1 MRRLTSFQVVLT
13 AMIALLC
20 SHVAEAFDVSKYAL
34 QSKLATGKW
43 VKISIPDDGVYE
55 ITYGELRDMGFSNPA
70 NVRLYGN
77 GGYSIN
83 EKLDGN
89 AIDDLQPVPVLR
101 TRDKIC
107 FYGKGHTQFSLTGGA
122 TLARFTRAL
131 NPYSLEGC
139 YFLTEESVSE
149 LGISSAV
156 QVDPENPVDSYVCLN
171 YFYHEKELVNVARTG
186 RDMLGENMMLGKVW
200 VDFTLPEIADS
211 TVIVNTQ
218 VAAANSTVLSYIN
231 AAVTCGGITDTVPY
245 SSLSSRINIA
255 GKYDYYFFSSPYAAV
270 KLRRPAEQGRLEPF
284 LTFGSGAA
292 PNLTLAHLDHVIMTY
307 SRNNVITPQQDNQ
320 LLMGYGKVL
329 GNERFM
335 LPGASAST
343 VVWAVTDPSNPYSI
357 PTVQYNEHSAQG
369 YCFSYKNEL
378 NVLFVAFDPTKQLK
392 KISSFEQVENQ
403 NLHGL
408 QTPELLII
416 TDRMYHDQAERV
428 AALHRAVDGIDV
440 AVVDQDLIFN
450 EFSSGVRDA
459 MAYRLFCK
467 MLYDRNPGKLKNLL
481 LFGSGTIDNR
491 GILGPRQ
498 GCLLTYQTV
507 NSNTEDF
514 SYTSD
519 DFYGM
524 LADNSGSNIASDKLS
539 IGVGRMTCS
548 NMDEAISDV
557 DKLVEYY
564 ANPDYGVWRNNT
576 LVFTDDSKNN
586 KGEFTFQG
594 EGYKNQIDNE
604 RIGMHVTTVH
614 GAQYPRD
621 SVNFEYMSGS
631 GLSSM
636 PAMTA
641 REQLTN
647 CLKSGVYFGAYT
659 GHAGSIGFTK
669 AIDMWNNGDVMS
681 TSYHHQ
687 PIILT
692 SCCNVAHFDYGR
704 PGVAELMYHK
714 RDGGA
719 IALITASR
727 MVLSGDNDALST
739 RYINQMFNHHE
750 TGEFKTLGEAL
761 RLAKHQMGYTN
772 YNKMKFFLLGDP
784 AIKINYP
791 LSRFNIT
798 RVNNTDM
805 TDTTARAQIR
815 PLRRFTVEARVVDD
829 NGQLDNGFNGD
840 VTMTLYD
847 KEVLFNTMTGTNLGS
862 VVQRDI
868 FFNRAKL
875 GEVSGRVVNGI
886 FNGSMVVPR
895 TVKASNENVLLR
907 VYAHQDNSTVMVNGF
922 TKQVVMLPYSASGAI
937 NDTEAPVI
945 DAMYIND
952 ESSFTDGAQVG
963 SKSMLYVTASDNE
976 AIDLQEG
983 SVTNGLNL
991 MLDGGRPS
999 YEDIASYVTAGQ
1011 DGKSITVNYPLE
1023 DLAEGLHTLT
1033 FTVTDL
1039 AGQRASRTI
1048 TFMVGQKGAAAL
1060 VADKLPV
1067 YRGQTVNFDVE
1078 STVPGNPEYVVRV
1091 TDAVGN
1097 LVWKTTTSSFPVS
1110 WPVVDMNG
1118 QQVPPG
1124 LYRYFGT
1131 YTDGKNHGGTPI
1143 SELIVLDPVKTAN

>member
-20 SHVAEAFDVSKYAL
+20 SSVAEAFDVSKYAI

-43 VKISIPDDGVYE
+43 VKISIPEDGVYE
-55 ITYGELRDMGFSNPA
+55 ITYNELRDMGFSNPA
-70 NVRLYGN
+70 NVRIYGN
-77 GGYSIN
+77 GGYSIS
-83 EKLDGN
+83 EKLDGS
-89 AIDDLQPVPVLR
+89 AIDDLQPVHVLR
-101 TRDKIC
+101 TRDKLC

-122 TLARFTRAL
+122 TLARFTRAF

-139 YFLTEESVSE
+139 YFLTEESSTE
-149 LGISSAV
+149 LGITAAE
-156 QVDPENPVDSYVCLN
+156 QVVPENPVDSYMCLN
-171 YFYHEKELVNVARTG
+171 YFYHEKELESVSRTG
-186 RDMLGENMMLGKVW
+186 REMLGEDMLLNRVQI
-200 VDFTLPEIADS
+200 DFTLPEIADS
-211 TVIVNTQ
+211 TIIVNTQ
-218 VAAANSTVLSYIN
+218 AAAVNKVLSYIN
-231 AAVTCGGITDTVPY
+231 TAVTCGGITDTVPF
-245 SSLSSRINIA
+245 SSLASRINIA

-270 KLRRPAEQGRLEPF
+270 KLSRPLEQGRLEPY
-284 LTFGSGAA
+284 LTFGS
-292 PNLTLAHLDHVIMTY
+292 NTDDDLTLARLDYVILTY
-307 SRNNVITPQQDNQ
+307 SRNNVIKANQDNQ

-335 LPGASAST
+335 LPGAASST
-343 VVWAVTDPSNPYSI
+343 VVWSVTDPSNPLSI
-357 PTVQYNEHSAQG
+357 PVVRYNEHSVQG
-369 YCFSYKNEL
+369 YYFSSKNEL
-378 NVLFVAFDPTKQLK
+378 NALFVAFDPTKQLK
-392 KISSFEQVENQ
+392 KISSYEPVDNQ

-416 TDRMYHDQAERV
+416 TDKMYHDQAERV

-440 AVVDQDLIFN
+440 TVVDQDQIFN
-450 EFSSGVRDA
+450 EFSSGTRDA

-481 LFGSGTIDNR
+481 IFGGGTIDNR
-491 GILGPRQ
+491 GVLGDVK
-498 GCLLTYQTV
+498 GSLLTYQTV
-507 NSNTEDF
+507 NCNTEDF

-524 LADNSGSNIASDKLS
+524 LADNSGNNIASDKLS
-539 IGVGRMTCS
+539 IGVGRMNCN
-548 NMDEAISDV
+548 NMDEAVNDV

-564 ANPDYGVWRNNT
+564 ANPDYGVWRNNS

-594 EGYKNQIDNE
+594 EGYRYQLDNKNT
-604 RIGMHVTTVH
+604 GMHAMSVH

-621 SVNFEYMSGS
+621 SVNYAYMSGS
-631 GLSSM
+631 GLSAM
-636 PAMTA
+636 PATTA
-641 REQLTN
+641 KEQLTH
-647 CLKSGVYFGAYT
+647 CLKSGVYFGIYT

-687 PIILT
+687 PIIVT

-719 IALITASR
+719 IALVTASR

-739 RYINQMFNHHE
+739 RFINQMFSHHE
-750 TGEFKTLGEAL
+750 TGKFLTLGEAL

-791 LSRFNIT
+791 VSRFNIVK
-798 RVNNTDM
+798 VNNTDV
-805 TDTTARAQIR
+805 TDTTARAQLR
-815 PLRRFTVEARVVDD
+815 PLKRFTVEAQVMNND
-829 NGQLDNGFNGD
+829 GQLDNTFNGD

-847 KEVLFNTMTGTNLGS
+847 KAVLFNTMSGTSLGS
-862 VVQRDI
+862 IVQRDI
-868 FFNRAKL
+868 YFNRDKL
-875 GEVSGRVVNGI
+875 GEVTGRVENGI
-886 FNGSMVVPR
+886 FRGTMVVPR

-907 VYAHQDNSTVMVNGF
+907 VYAHQDNSSVMVNGF
-922 TKQVVMLPYSASGAI
+922 TQQVVMLPYSASSAL

-952 ESSFTDGAQVG
+952 ESSFTDGAMVG
-963 SKSMLYVTASDNE
+963 SKSMAYITASDNE
-976 AIDLQEG
+976 AIDLQIG

-999 YEDIASYVTAGQ
+999 FDDIASYVTAGQ
-1011 DGKSITVNYPLE
+1011 DGKSISVNYPLE
-1023 DLAEGLHTLT
+1023 DLSEGLHTLT
-1033 FTVTDL
+1033 FTVSDL
-1039 AGQRASRTI
+1039 MGQRASRTI
-1048 TFMVGQKGAAAL
+1048 TFMVGQKGASTL

-1067 YRGQTVNFDVE
+1067 YRGETVNFDVE
-1078 STVPGNPEYVVRV
+1078 STVDGSPEYVVRV

-1097 LVWKTTTSSFPVS
+1097 LVWKTTTTSFPVS
-1110 WPVVDMNG
+1110 WPVIDMKG
-1118 QQVPPG
+1118 QKVPAG

-1131 YTDGKNHGGTPI
+1131 YNDGKNHGGTPI
-1143 SELIVLDPVKTAN
+1143 KDLIVLDPVKTAN